1 MHEEKDLTEQ
11 VEQVEQVEQA
21 PVRQELLSVAFDDGK
36 YEVKIPKGSN
46 VAETAFCIAVIIKV
60 LTRDN
65 IVSGRKEILDAI
77 TRYLDDPQFEEV
89 KE

>member
-1 MHEEKDLTEQ
+1 MQEEKNLT
-11 VEQVEQVEQA
+11 EQVEQA
-21 PVRQELLSVAFDDGK
+21 PVRQELLSVTFNDGK

-46 VAETAFCIAVIIKV
+46 VAETAFCMAVIIKV

-65 IVSGRKEILDAI
+65 IVSGTKEVLDAI

>member
-1 MHEEKDLTEQ
+1 MKEEKDLTEQ
-11 VEQVEQVEQA
+11 VEQEEQVS
-21 PVRQELLSVAFDDGK
+21 VRQELLSVTFNDGK

-46 VAETAFCIAVIIKV
+46 VAETAFCMAVIIKV
-60 LTRDN
+60 LTRDKL
-65 IVSGRKEILDAI
+65 VSGTKEVLDAI

>member
-1 MHEEKDLTEQ
+1 MQEEKNLTEQ
-11 VEQVEQVEQA
+11 VEQT
-21 PVRQELLSVAFDDGK
+21 PVRQELLSVTFNDGK

-46 VAETAFCIAVIIKV
+46 VAETAFCMAVIIKV

-65 IVSGRKEILDAI
+65 IVSGTKEVLDAI

>member
-1 MHEEKDLTEQ
+1 MKEEKDLTEK
-11 VEQVEQVEQA
+11 VEQTEQVS
-21 PVRQELLSVAFDDGK
+21 VRQELLSVTFNDGK

-46 VAETAFCIAVIIKV
+46 VAETAFCMAVIIKV

-65 IVSGRKEILDAI
+65 LVSGTKEVLDAI

>member
-1 MHEEKDLTEQ
+1 MQEEKQEQ
-11 VEQVEQVEQA
+11 IVENEGVVK
-21 PVRQELLSVAFDDGK
+21 QELLSVSFNDGK

-60 LTRDN
+60 LTRDK
-65 IVSGRKEILDAI
+65 IVSGQKEILDAV

>member
-1 MHEEKDLTEQ
+1 MQEEKQEPI
-11 VEQVEQVEQA
+11 VENEGVVK
-21 PVRQELLSVAFDDGK
+21 QELLSVSFNDGK

-60 LTRDN
+60 LTRDK
-65 IVSGRKEILDAI
+65 IVSSQKEILDAV

-89 KE
+89 KDEQSV

>member
-1 MHEEKDLTEQ
+1 MKEEKDLTEQ
-11 VEQVEQVEQA
+11 VEQEEQVS
-21 PVRQELLSVAFDDGK
+21 VRQELLSVTFNDGK

-46 VAETAFCIAVIIKV
+46 VAETAFCMAVIIKV

-65 IVSGRKEILDAI
+65 LVSGTKEVLDAI

>member
-1 MHEEKDLTEQ
+1 MKEEKDLTEQ
-11 VEQVEQVEQA
+11 VEQTEHVS
-21 PVRQELLSVAFDDGK
+21 VRQELLSVTFNDGK

-46 VAETAFCIAVIIKV
+46 VAETAFCMAVIIKV

-65 IVSGRKEILDAI
+65 LVSGTKEVLDAI

>member
-1 MHEEKDLTEQ
+1 MQEEKDLTEQ
-11 VEQVEQVEQA
+11 VEQVS
-21 PVRQELLSVAFDDGK
+21 VRQELLSVTFNDGK

-46 VAETAFCIAVIIKV
+46 VAETAFCMAVIIKV

-65 IVSGRKEILDAI
+65 LVSGTKEVLDAI

>member
-1 MHEEKDLTEQ
+1 MQEEKQEPI
-11 VEQVEQVEQA
+11 VENEGVVK
-21 PVRQELLSVAFDDGK
+21 QELLSVSFNDGK

-60 LTRDN
+60 LTRDK
-65 IVSGRKEILDAI
+65 IVSGQKEILDAV

-89 KE
+89 KDEQSV

>member
-1 MHEEKDLTEQ
+1 MKEEKDLTEQ
-11 VEQVEQVEQA
+11 VEQTEQVS
-21 PVRQELLSVAFDDGK
+21 VRQELLSVTFNDGK

-46 VAETAFCIAVIIKV
+46 VAETAFCMAVIIKV

-65 IVSGRKEILDAI
+65 LVSGSKEVLDAI

>member
-1 MHEEKDLTEQ
+1 MKEEKDLTEQ
-11 VEQVEQVEQA
+11 VEQTEQVS
-21 PVRQELLSVAFDDGK
+21 VRQELLSVTFNDGK

-46 VAETAFCIAVIIKV
+46 VAETAFCMAVIIKM

-65 IVSGRKEILDAI
+65 LVSGTKEVLDAI

>member
-1 MHEEKDLTEQ
+1 MQEEKNLTEQ
-11 VEQVEQVEQA
+11 AEQTEQVS
-21 PVRQELLSVAFDDGK
+21 VRQELLSVTFNDGK

-46 VAETAFCIAVIIKV
+46 VAETAFCMAVIIKV

-65 IVSGRKEILDAI
+65 LVSGTKEVLDAI
-77 TRYLDDPQFEEV
+77 MRYLDDPQFEEV

>member
-1 MHEEKDLTEQ
+1 MQEEKNLTEQ
-11 VEQVEQVEQA
+11 VEQVS
-21 PVRQELLSVAFDDGK
+21 VRQELLCVTFNDGK

-46 VAETAFCIAVIIKV
+46 VAETAFCMAVIIKV

-65 IVSGRKEILDAI
+65 IVSGTKEVLDAI

>member
-1 MHEEKDLTEQ
+1 MKEEKDLTEQ
-11 VEQVEQVEQA
+11 VEQTEQVS
-21 PVRQELLSVAFDDGK
+21 VRQELLSVTFNDGK

-46 VAETAFCIAVIIKV
+46 VAETAFCMAVIIKV

-65 IVSGRKEILDAI
+65 LVSRAKEVLDAI

>member
-1 MHEEKDLTEQ
+1 MKEEKDLTEQ
-11 VEQVEQVEQA
+11 VEQTEQVS
-21 PVRQELLSVAFDDGK
+21 VRQELLSVTFNDGK

-46 VAETAFCIAVIIKV
+46 VAETAFCMAVIIKV

-65 IVSGRKEILDAI
+65 LVSGAKEVLDAI

>member
-1 MHEEKDLTEQ
+1 MKEEKDLTEQ
-11 VEQVEQVEQA
+11 VEQTEQVSI
-21 PVRQELLSVAFDDGK
+21 RQELLSVTFNDGK

-46 VAETAFCIAVIIKV
+46 VAETAFCMAVIIKV

-65 IVSGRKEILDAI
+65 LVSGTKEVLDAI

>member
-1 MHEEKDLTEQ
+1 MQEEKNLT
-11 VEQVEQVEQA
+11 EQVEQA
-21 PVRQELLSVAFDDGK
+21 PVRQELLSVTFNDGK

-46 VAETAFCIAVIIKV
+46 VAETAFCMAVIIKV

-65 IVSGRKEILDAI
+65 LVSGTKEVLDAI

>member
-1 MHEEKDLTEQ
+1 MQEEKNLTEQ
-11 VEQVEQVEQA
+11 EEQVS
-21 PVRQELLSVAFDDGK
+21 VRQELLSVTFNDGK

-46 VAETAFCIAVIIKV
+46 VAETAFCMAVIIKV

-65 IVSGRKEILDAI
+65 LVSGTKEVLDAI

>member
-1 MHEEKDLTEQ
+1 MQEEKQEQ
-11 VEQVEQVEQA
+11 IVENEGVVK
-21 PVRQELLSVAFDDGK
+21 QELLSVSFNDGK

-60 LTRDN
+60 LTRDK
-65 IVSGRKEILDAI
+65 IVSGQKEILDAV

-89 KE
+89 KDEQSV

>member
-1 MHEEKDLTEQ
+1 MQEEKQEQ
-11 VEQVEQVEQA
+11 TVEEQGIVK
-21 PVRQELLSVAFDDGK
+21 QELLSVSFNDGK

-60 LTRDN
+60 LTRDK
-65 IVSGRKEILDAI
+65 IVSGQKEILDAV

-89 KE
+89 KDEQSV

>member
-11 VEQVEQVEQA
+11 VEQTEQT
-21 PVRQELLSVAFDDGK
+21 PIRQELLSVTFNDGK

-46 VAETAFCIAVIIKV
+46 VAETTFCIAVIIKV

-65 IVSGRKEILDAI
+65 IVSGAKEILDAI

>member
-1 MHEEKDLTEQ
+1 MQEEKNLTEQ
-11 VEQVEQVEQA
+11 VEQM
-21 PVRQELLSVAFDDGK
+21 PVRQELLSVTFNDGK

-46 VAETAFCIAVIIKV
+46 VAETAFCMAVIIKV

-65 IVSGRKEILDAI
+65 IVSGTKEVLDAI

>member
-1 MHEEKDLTEQ
+1 MQEEKDLTEQ
-11 VEQVEQVEQA
+11 VEQVS
-21 PVRQELLSVAFDDGK
+21 VRQELLSVTFNDGK

-46 VAETAFCIAVIIKV
+46 VAETAFCMAVIIKV

-65 IVSGRKEILDAI
+65 LVSGTKEVLDAI
-77 TRYLDDPQFEEV
+77 IRYLDDPQFEEV

>member
-1 MHEEKDLTEQ
+1 MQEEKQEPI
-11 VEQVEQVEQA
+11 VENEGVVK
-21 PVRQELLSVAFDDGK
+21 QELLSVSFNDGK

-60 LTRDN
+60 LTRDK
-65 IVSGRKEILDAI
+65 IVSGQKEILDAV

>member
-1 MHEEKDLTEQ
+1 MKEEKDLTEQ
-11 VEQVEQVEQA
+11 VEQEEQVS
-21 PVRQELLSVAFDDGK
+21 VRQELLSVTFNDGK

-46 VAETAFCIAVIIKV
+46 VAETAFCMAVIIKV

-65 IVSGRKEILDAI
+65 LVSGAKEVLDAI